1 MSTEKKAAYSA
12 WSNIFYSIR
21 LHWRARPFTL
31 ICCAVSALVGVSLPF
46 VSILMPKIVIDN
58 ITAGVTPSEFILSV
72 GGMALLLAVLSSAK
86 SYADLITH
94 ESVGTISILK
104 HLQTIMHKHLV
115 MDYEVLESPGYA
127 KLGEKAWRA
136 MQSNHSP
143 ASNIPRNLSQL
154 IMNVLGFL
162 AYGTVIVSVHPLII
176 LFLAVS
182 AGINWLALA
191 RARKIERDTR
201 EERSKLQ
208 GKLWY
213 IQKVSKEP
221 SGGKDIRLYDLGS
234 LIRGIFQKVLVTS
247 TAKEHKVATGDMK
260 AQLADAVLSL
270 IRDGAAYAFL
280 IYLLMNGE
288 MTLGNFVLVF
298 AAIGAFAGWLSGIL
312 TSSSDLMRALS
323 EMSDI
328 RAYVDV
334 PDISNTGAG
343 HTLPSGDQLPPAI
356 TLRNVGYTYPEAK
369 EPTLSGIDLE
379 IEPGER
385 IAIVGANGA
394 GKTTLIKLL
403 CGLYK
408 PTSGEITLG
417 GVDIT
422 RYNRDEYFSLFSTV
436 FQDIHL
442 FCSDI
447 ASNIS
452 QQPPEQT
459 DDEKVKRCLVMSGLM
474 EKVSGLEKGISTLL
488 VRRVHTDAI
497 ELSGGE
503 KQKLALARA
512 LYKDA
517 PVIILD
523 EPTAALDP
531 IAESEIY
538 QRYAELTEGRTSIY
552 ISHRLAST
560 RFCDRIL
567 LIDGGGIAE
576 CGTHDEL
583 MRAGGKYAEMFNVQS
598 HYYKDGEETGNEE
611 AFLLA

>member
-12 WSNIFYSIR
+12 WSNIMYSMQ
-21 LHWRARPFTL
+21 LHWRARPLTL
-31 ICCAVSALVGVSLPF
+31 ICCAVSVLVGVGVPF
-46 VSILMPKIVIDN
+46 VSIYMPKIVIDN
-58 ITAGVTPSEFILSV
+58 ITAGVTPSKFILSV
-72 GGMALLLAVLSSAK
+72 GIMALLLAVLNSAK
-86 SYADLITH
+86 SYADLITN

-104 HLQTIMHKHLV
+104 HLQTIMHKHLN

-143 ASNIPRNLSQL
+143 ASNIPRNLSQFL
-154 IMNVLGFL
+154 MNVLGFL
-162 AYGTVIVSVHPLII
+162 VYGTVIVSVHPLII
-176 LFLAVS
+176 LFLAIS
-182 AGINWLALA
+182 AGINWLALS
-191 RARKIERDTR
+191 RARKVERDTR

-213 IQKVSKEP
+213 LQKVSKEP
-221 SGGKDIRLYDLGS
+221 SGGKDVRLYDLSS
-234 LIRGIFQKVLVTS
+234 LIRGIFQNVLGSS
-247 TAKEHKVATGDMK
+247 TEKEKKVATGDMR
-260 AQLADAVLSL
+260 AQLSDAVLSL
-270 IRDGAAYAFL
+270 IRDGASYAFL
-280 IYLLMNGE
+280 IYLLLNGE
-288 MTLGNFVLVF
+288 MTLGSFVLVF

-312 TSSSDLMRALS
+312 TSSSELIRALS
-323 EMSDI
+323 ELSDI
-328 RAYVDV
+328 REYLDV
-334 PDISNTGAG
+334 PDLSNTGAG
-343 HTLPSGDQLPPAI
+343 HALPSGDLLPPTI

-369 EPTLSGIDLE
+369 EPTLCSIDFE
-379 IEPGER
+379 IKPGER

-408 PTSGEITLG
+408 PTCGEITLS

-442 FCSDI
+442 FCCDI
-447 ASNIS
+447 AGNIS
-452 QQPPEQT
+452 QQSPDQT
-459 DDEKVKRCLVMSGLM
+459 DYEKVEKCLVMSGLM
-474 EKVSGLEKGISTLL
+474 DKVRGLEKGESTLL

-538 QRYAELTEGRTSIY
+538 QQYAELTEGRTSIY

-560 RFCDRIL
+560 RFCDRIV

-583 MRAGGKYAEMFNVQS
+583 MRYGRKYAEMFNVQS
-598 HYYKDGEETGNEE
+598 HYYKDGEVTDHEG
-611 AFLLA
+611 AFHLA

>member
-1 MSTEKKAAYSA
+1 MSKEKEAYSP
-12 WSNIFYSIR
+12 WSNIVYSMR
-21 LHWRARPFTL
+21 LHWRARPLTL
-31 ICCAVSALVGVSLPF
+31 ICCVVSAIVGVALPF
-46 VSILMPKIVIDN
+46 VNILMPKIVIDN
-58 ITAGVTPSEFILSV
+58 LTARVTPGEFIVSV
-72 GGMALLLAVLSSAK
+72 GVMALLLAALSCAK
-86 SYADLITH
+86 SYADLITN

-104 HLQTIMHKHLV
+104 HLQATMHKHLT
-115 MDYEVLESPGYA
+115 MDFEVLESPGYA

-143 ASNIPRNLSQL
+143 SSNIPRSMTMLV
-154 IMNVLGFL
+154 INVLGFVT
-162 AYGTVIVSVHPLII
+162 YGMVIVNVHPLII

-182 AGINWLALA
+182 AGINWLALS
-191 RARKIERDTR
+191 RARKIERETR

-213 IQKVSKEP
+213 MQKVSKEP
-221 SGGKDIRLYDLGS
+221 SGGKDVRLYGLNS
-234 LIRGIFQKVLVTS
+234 LISSVFKSVIATS
-247 TAKEHKVATGDMK
+247 TEKEHKVATGDMK
-260 AQLADAVLSL
+260 AQLSDALLGLV
-270 IRDGAAYAFL
+270 RDGAAYAFL

-288 MTLGNFVLVF
+288 LTLGNFVLVF

-312 TSSSDLMRALS
+312 THSSELMRALS
-323 EMSDI
+323 ELSDI
-328 RAYVDV
+328 RVYLDV
-334 PDISNTGAG
+334 PDVSNTGPGHELPAG
-343 HTLPSGDQLPPAI
+343 DMLPPAI
-356 TLRNVGYTYPEAK
+356 TLNNVTYTYPEAK
-369 EPTLSGIDLE
+369 EPTLCGIDLV
-379 IEPGER
+379 ITPGER

-394 GKTTLIKLL
+394 GKTTLIKLI

-422 RYNRDEYFSLFSTV
+422 RFNRDRYFAMLSTV

-442 FCSDI
+442 FCCDI
-447 ASNIS
+447 AGNIS
-452 QQPPEQT
+452 QQSPDRT
-459 DDEKVKRCLVMSGLM
+459 DYEKVKKCLELSGLL
-474 EKVSGLEKGISTLL
+474 EKVSGLEQGESTLL
-488 VRRVHTDAI
+488 VRRVHDDAI

-538 QRYAELTEGRTSIY
+538 QRYAELTAGKTSIY

-567 LIDGGGIAE
+567 LIDDGGIAE

-583 MRAGGKYAEMFNVQS
+583 MRYGGKYAEMFNVQS
-598 HYYKDGEETGNEE
+598 RYYKDEEVAENED
-611 AFLLA
+611 ALHLA

>member
-1 MSTEKKAAYSA
+1 MSTEKKAAYSG
-12 WSNIFYSIR
+12 WSNIMYSMQ
-21 LHWRARPFTL
+21 LHWRARPLTL
-31 ICCAVSALVGVSLPF
+31 ICCAVSMLVGVGVPF
-46 VSILMPKIVIDN
+46 VSIYMPKIVIDN

-72 GGMALLLAVLSSAK
+72 GIMALLLAALSSAK

-104 HLQTIMHKHLV
+104 HLQTIMHKHLN

-127 KLGEKAWRA
+127 KRGEKAWRA

-143 ASNIPRNLSQL
+143 ASNIPRNLSQFL
-154 IMNVLGFL
+154 MNVLGFL
-162 AYGTVIVSVHPLII
+162 VYGTVIVSVHPLII
-176 LFLAVS
+176 LFLAIS
-182 AGINWLALA
+182 AGINWLALS
-191 RARKIERDTR
+191 RARKVERDTR

-213 IQKVSKEP
+213 LQKVSKES
-221 SGGKDIRLYDLGS
+221 SGGKDVRLYDLSS
-234 LIRGIFQKVLVTS
+234 LIRGIFQNVLGTS
-247 TAKEHKVATGDMK
+247 TEKEQKVATGDMK
-260 AQLADAVLSL
+260 AQLSDAVLSL

-280 IYLLMNGE
+280 IYLLLNGE

-312 TSSSDLMRALS
+312 TSASELIRALS
-323 EMSDI
+323 ELSDI
-328 RAYVDV
+328 RDYLDV
-334 PDISNTGAG
+334 PDLSNTGAG
-343 HTLPSGDQLPPAI
+343 HALPSGDLLPPTI
-356 TLRNVGYTYPEAK
+356 TLRSVGYTYPEAK
-369 EPTLSGIDLE
+369 EPTLYGIDFE
-379 IEPGER
+379 IKPGER

-394 GKTTLIKLL
+394 GKTTFIKLL

-408 PTSGEITLG
+408 PTCGEITLG

-442 FCSDI
+442 FCCDI
-447 ASNIS
+447 AGNIS
-452 QQPPEQT
+452 QQSPDQT
-459 DDEKVKRCLVMSGLM
+459 DYEKVEECLVMSGLM
-474 EKVSGLEKGISTLL
+474 DKVRGLEKGESTLL

-538 QRYAELTEGRTSIY
+538 QRYAELTAGRTSIY

-583 MRAGGKYAEMFNVQS
+583 MRYGGKYAEMFNVQS
-598 HYYKDGEETGNEE
+598 HYYKEGEVADHEG
-611 AFLLA
+611 AFHLA

>member
-1 MSTEKKAAYSA
+1 MSTEKKTAYSA
-12 WSNIFYSIR
+12 WSNIIYSMR
-21 LHWRARPFTL
+21 LHWRARPLTL
-31 ICCAVSALVGVSLPF
+31 ICCAVSVLVGVGLPF

-72 GGMALLLAVLSSAK
+72 GAMALLLAVLSCVK
-86 SYADLITH
+86 SYADLITN

-104 HLQTIMHKHLV
+104 HLQTIMRKHLN

-143 ASNIPRNLSQL
+143 ASNIPRHTSQL
-154 IMNVLGFL
+154 LMNVLGFL

-182 AGINWLALA
+182 AGINWLALS

-213 IQKVSKEP
+213 MQKVSKEP
-221 SGGKDIRLYDLGS
+221 SGGKDVRLYDLSS
-234 LIRGIFQKVLVTS
+234 LIRGIFQNVLVTC
-247 TAKEHKVATGDMK
+247 TEKEQKVATGDMK
-260 AQLADAVLSL
+260 AQLSEAVLSL

-280 IYLLMNGE
+280 IYLLLNGE

-312 TSSSDLMRALS
+312 TSSSELLRALS

-328 RAYVDV
+328 RDYLEV
-334 PDISNTGAG
+334 PDISNTGVG
-343 HTLPSGDQLPPAI
+343 HPLPSGDRLPPAI
-356 TLRNVGYTYPEAK
+356 TLRNVGYTYPEAQ
-369 EPTLSGIDLE
+369 EPTLGGIDLE
-379 IEPGER
+379 IKPGER

-442 FCSDI
+442 FCCDI
-447 ASNIS
+447 AGNVS
-452 QQPPEQT
+452 QQPPDRT
-459 DDEKVKRCLVMSGLM
+459 DDEKVKKCLVMSGLM
-474 EKVSGLEKGISTLL
+474 DKVSRLEKGEATLL

-517 PVIILD
+517 PVIVLD

-538 QRYAELTEGRTSIY
+538 QRYAELTAGRTSIY

-583 MRAGGKYAEMFNVQS
+583 MRNGGKYAEMFNVQS
-598 HYYKDGEETGNEE
+598 HYYKDGEVADNEE
-611 AFLLA
+611 AFHLA

>member
-12 WSNIFYSIR
+12 WSNIMYSMQ
-21 LHWRARPFTL
+21 LHWRARPLTL
-31 ICCAVSALVGVSLPF
+31 ICCAVSALVGVGVPF
-46 VSILMPKIVIDN
+46 VSIYMPKIVIDN

-72 GGMALLLAVLSSAK
+72 GLMALLLAALNSAK

-104 HLQTIMHKHLV
+104 HLQTVMHKHLN

-127 KLGEKAWRA
+127 KRGEKAWRA

-154 IMNVLGFL
+154 LMNVLGFL
-162 AYGTVIVSVHPLII
+162 VYGTVIVSVHPLII
-176 LFLAVS
+176 LLLAIS
-182 AGINWLALA
+182 AGINWLALS
-191 RARKIERDTR
+191 RARKVERDTR

-213 IQKVSKEP
+213 LQKVSKEP
-221 SGGKDIRLYDLGS
+221 SGGKDVRLYDLGS
-234 LIRGIFQKVLVTS
+234 LIRGIFQNVLGSSTDKEQKVT
-247 TAKEHKVATGDMK
+247 TGDMK
-260 AQLADAVLSL
+260 AQLSDAALSL
-270 IRDGAAYAFL
+270 IRDGASYAFL
-280 IYLLMNGE
+280 IYLLLNGE
-288 MTLGNFVLVF
+288 MTLGSFVLVF

-312 TSSSDLMRALS
+312 TSASELIRALS
-323 EMSDI
+323 ELSDI
-328 RAYVDV
+328 RDYLDV
-334 PDISNTGAG
+334 PDLSNTSPG
-343 HTLPSGDQLPPAI
+343 HALPSGDLVPPAI
-356 TLRNVGYTYPEAK
+356 ILKNVGYTYPDAK
-369 EPTLSGIDLE
+369 EPTLSSIDFE
-379 IEPGER
+379 IKPGER
-385 IAIVGANGA
+385 IAIVGANGE

-403 CGLYK
+403 CGLYQ
-408 PTSGEITLG
+408 PTCGEITLG

-442 FCSDI
+442 FCCDI
-447 ASNIS
+447 AGNIS
-452 QQPPEQT
+452 QQSPEET
-459 DDEKVKRCLVMSGLM
+459 DYGKVEKCLVMSGLM
-474 EKVSGLEKGISTLL
+474 DKVRGLEKGESTLL
-488 VRRVHTDAI
+488 VRRVHADAI

-538 QRYAELTEGRTSIY
+538 QRYAELTAGRTSIY

-583 MRAGGKYAEMFNVQS
+583 MRYGGKYAEMFNVQS
-598 HYYKDGEETGNEE
+598 HYYKDGEVTDHEG
-611 AFLLA
+611 AFHLA

>member
-1 MSTEKKAAYSA
+1 MAKEKAAYSA
-12 WSNIFYSIR
+12 WSNIVYSMR
-21 LHWRARPFTL
+21 LHWRARPLTL
-31 ICCAVSALVGVSLPF
+31 ICCVISVLVGVGLPF

-58 ITAGVTPSEFILSV
+58 ITAGVTPGEFILSV
-72 GGMALLLAVLSSAK
+72 GVMALLLAVLSCAK
-86 SYADLITH
+86 SYADLITN

-104 HLQTIMHKHLV
+104 HLQITMHKHLV
-115 MDYEVLESPGYA
+115 MDFEVLESPGYA

-143 ASNIPRNLSQL
+143 SSNVPRTMSQL
-154 IMNVLGFL
+154 SMNVLGFL
-162 AYGTVIVSVHPLII
+162 TYGTVIVAVHPLII
-176 LFLAVS
+176 LFLALS
-182 AGINWLALA
+182 AGINWLALS

-221 SGGKDIRLYDLGS
+221 SGGKDVRLYGLSS
-234 LIRGIFQKVLVTS
+234 LISGIFQNVLATC
-247 TAKEHKVATGDMK
+247 TEKEKKVATGDMK
-260 AQLADAVLSL
+260 AQLSDAALSL
-270 IRDGAAYAFL
+270 LRDGAAYAFL
-280 IYLLMNGE
+280 IYLLLNGE

-312 TSSSDLMRALS
+312 THSSELMRALS
-323 EMSDI
+323 ELSDI
-328 RAYVDV
+328 RAYLDV

-343 HTLPSGDQLPPAI
+343 HKLPSGDMLPPAI
-356 TLRNVGYTYPEAK
+356 TLKNVGYTYPEAK

-379 IEPGER
+379 IKPGER

-394 GKTTLIKLL
+394 GKTTFIKLL

-408 PTSGEITLG
+408 PTSGEITLS

-422 RYNRDEYFSLFSTV
+422 RYNRDDYFTLFSTV

-442 FCSDI
+442 FCCDI
-447 ASNIS
+447 AGNVS
-452 QQPPEQT
+452 QQSPDKT
-459 DDEKVKRCLVMSGLM
+459 DYEKVKKCLYLSGLM
-474 EKVSGLEKGISTLL
+474 DKVSGLEKGESTLL
-488 VRRVHTDAI
+488 VRRVHDDAI

-538 QRYAELTEGRTSIY
+538 QRYAELTAGKTSIY

-583 MRAGGKYAEMFNVQS
+583 MRFGGKYAEMFEVQS
-598 HYYKDGEETGNEE
+598 HYYKDKEVAENEE
-611 AFLLA
+611 SLHLA

>member
-1 MSTEKKAAYSA
+1 VSRENAAVYSV
-12 WSNIFYSIR
+12 WSNIVYSMR
-21 LHWRARPFTL
+21 LHWRARPLTL
-31 ICCAVSALVGVSLPF
+31 ICCIVSVLVGVGLPF
-46 VSILMPKIVIDN
+46 ANILMPKIVIDN
-58 ITAGVTPSEFILSV
+58 VTVGVTPGEFILSV
-72 GGMALLLAVLSSAK
+72 GGMALLLAVLSCVK
-86 SYADLITH
+86 SYVDLITN

-104 HLQTIMHKHLV
+104 HLQITMRKHLV
-115 MDYEVLESPGYA
+115 MDFEVLESPGYA
-127 KLGEKAWRA
+127 KLGEKAQRA
-136 MQSNHSP
+136 MQSNHTPS
-143 ASNIPRNLSQL
+143 SNVPRTITQL
-154 IMNVLGFL
+154 LMNILGFL
-162 AYGTVIVSVHPLII
+162 IYGAVIVTVHPLII
-176 LFLAVS
+176 LFLGVS
-182 AGINWLALA
+182 AGINWLALS
-191 RARKIERDTR
+191 RARKIEKDTR

-213 IQKVSKEP
+213 IQKVSKES
-221 SGGKDIRLYDLGS
+221 SGGKDVRLYNLSS
-234 LIRGIFQKVLVTS
+234 LISGIFQNVLT
-247 TAKEHKVATGDMK
+247 TCTEKEKKVATGDMK
-260 AQLADAVLSL
+260 AQFSDAILSFL
-270 IRDGAAYAFL
+270 RDGAAYAFL
-280 IYLLMNGE
+280 VYLLINGE

-312 TSSSDLMRALS
+312 NHSSELMRALS
-323 EMSDI
+323 ELSDI
-328 RAYVDV
+328 RIYLDV

-343 HTLPSGDQLPPAI
+343 HKLPSGDLLPPAI
-356 TLRNVGYTYPEAK
+356 TLNNVGYTYPEAK

-379 IEPGER
+379 IRAGER

-422 RYNRDEYFSLFSTV
+422 RYNRDDYYTLFSTV

-442 FCSDI
+442 FCCDI
-447 ASNIS
+447 AGNIS
-452 QQPPEQT
+452 QQPPDQA
-459 DDEKVKRCLVMSGLM
+459 DYEKVEKCLYMSGLID
-474 EKVSGLEKGISTLL
+474 KVKGLERAESTLL
-488 VRRVHTDAI
+488 VRRVHDDAI

-531 IAESEIY
+531 IAESEVY
-538 QRYAELTEGRTSIY
+538 QRYAELTTGKTSIY

-583 MRAGGKYAEMFNVQS
+583 MRSGGKYAEMFKVQS
-598 HYYKDGEETGNEE
+598 HYYQESEVVDHEDS
-611 AFLLA
+611 LHLA

>member
-1 MSTEKKAAYSA
+1 MSTEKGAAYSA
-12 WSNIFYSIR
+12 WSNIKYSMR
-21 LHWRARPFTL
+21 VHWRARPLTL
-31 ICCAVSALVGVSLPF
+31 ICCVIAVLVGVGMPF

-58 ITAGVTPSEFILSV
+58 ITEGVTPREFILSV
-72 GGMALLLAVLSSAK
+72 GAMALLLAVLSSMK
-86 SYADLITH
+86 SYADLITND
-94 ESVGTISILK
+94 SVGTISIFK
-104 HLQTIMHKHLV
+104 HLQTAMIKHLN
-115 MDYEVLESPGYA
+115 MDYEVLESPRYA
-127 KLGEKAWRA
+127 KLGEKAGRA

-143 ASNIPRNLSQL
+143 ASNIPRVMSQL
-154 IMNVLGFL
+154 LMNVLGFL
-162 AYGTVIVSVHPLII
+162 TYGLIIITVHPLII
-176 LFLAVS
+176 LFLAIS
-182 AGINWLALA
+182 AGINWMSLS
-191 RARKIERDTR
+191 RARKIEKDTR

-213 IQKVSKEP
+213 IQKASKEP
-221 SGGKDIRLYDLGS
+221 SGGKDVRLYGLSS
-234 LIRGIFQKVLVTS
+234 LIGGIFQNVLASS
-247 TAKEHKVATGDMK
+247 TEKEHKVATGDMK
-260 AQLADAVLSL
+260 AQLSDAVLSL

-280 IYLLMNGE
+280 IYLLLNNKMS
-288 MTLGNFVLVF
+288 LGNFVLVF

-312 TSSSDLMRALS
+312 RSSSELMRSLS

-328 RAYVDV
+328 REYLDV

-343 HTLPSGDQLPPAI
+343 HKLPSGDMLPPSI
-356 TLRNVGYTYPEAK
+356 TLRNLGYTYPEAK
-369 EPTLSGIDLE
+369 DPTLYGINLD
-379 IEPGER
+379 IKPGER
-385 IAIVGANGA
+385 IAIVGPNGA

-403 CGLYK
+403 CGLYM

-417 GVDIT
+417 GVDT
-422 RYNRDEYFSLFSTV
+422 MRYNRDDYFSLFSTV

-447 ASNIS
+447 AGNIS
-452 QQPPEQT
+452 QQSPDQT
-459 DDEKVKRCLVMSGLM
+459 DYEKVKKCLVMSGLM
-474 EKVSGLEKGISTLL
+474 DKVSRLDKGESTLL
-488 VRRVHTDAI
+488 VRRVHNDAI

-503 KQKLALARA
+503 MQKLALARA

-538 QRYAELTEGRTSIY
+538 QRYAELTAGRTSIY

-576 CGTHDEL
+576 IGTHDEL
-583 MRAGGKYAEMFNVQS
+583 MRIGGKYAEMFNVQS
-598 HYYKDGEETGNEE
+598 HYYKDGEVADNAE
-611 AFLLA
+611 ALNLA